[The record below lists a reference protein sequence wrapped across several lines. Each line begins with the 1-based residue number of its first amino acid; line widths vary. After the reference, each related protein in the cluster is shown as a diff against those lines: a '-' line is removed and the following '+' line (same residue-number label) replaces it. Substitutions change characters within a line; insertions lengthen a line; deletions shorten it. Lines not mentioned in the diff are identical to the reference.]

1 MANKCLLCID
11 GETCYNLIG
20 SLQVVTTLIGIILML
35 GSRAFLSSAKFET
48 GALLVAASGLAAL
61 VWMYQ

>member
-1 MANKCLLCID
+1 MVNKCLLCID

-20 SLQVVTTLIGIILML
+20 FFQIVSTLIGILLML
-35 GSRAFLSSAKFET
+35 GSRAFLSSTRFET
-48 GALLVAASGLAAL
+48 GALLVAASGIAAL